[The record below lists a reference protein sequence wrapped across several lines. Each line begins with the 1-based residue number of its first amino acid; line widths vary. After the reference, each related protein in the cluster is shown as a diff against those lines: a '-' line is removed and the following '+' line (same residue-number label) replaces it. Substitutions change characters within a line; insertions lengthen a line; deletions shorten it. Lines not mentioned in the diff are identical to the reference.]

1 MDLKDIINGTCRKAI
16 NDERGNN
23 ILETYQKK
31 LGIGE
36 FIGNIDLISKNSV
49 CLCWSIKCEGTFPLD
64 NMVCILK
71 TENYEEAG
79 DTQAFVFQTA
89 LPVDGKNE
97 GRCFIRK
104 KDLVGDEVSA
114 SDWHEIPSDATIN
127 KFEINFDSEDDEN
140 PVAWTSMRKIVS
152 GKIKDLFGNVSIMAK
167 NIRWLYKMLGTT
179 NIASIGGGT
188 LTGAISKLNTD
199 ISILP
204 ELLRYGAERT
214 LNLGSTG
221 GWYRLGYLEGTSAF
235 YGEFRLWHYFSYIP
249 SEFFRFIIGGAGT
262 RGEYSDLAIQKI
274 FSTAFD
280 NAEKTSLRK
289 IRVLY
294 GGEGGK
300 FYIDVYLRDFWGG
313 SGTRENTWAYALTRC
328 GIYAGNWVDG
338 NFEKAT
344 MPEGYVS
351 KEIPFV

>member
-188 LTGAISKLNTD
+188 LTGAVSKLNTD
-199 ISILP
+199 FLKGNEVKFYRPPEPAANSIYLGFSQWVFTVTKCGRIVTVATNLAGHMKASMDNHVLLTLP
-204 ELLRYGAERT
+204 AE
-214 LNLGSTG
+214 
-221 GWYRLGYLEGTSAF
+221 YA
-235 YGEFRLWHYFSYIP
+235 P
-249 SEFFRFIIGGAGT
+249 CD
-262 RGEYSDLAIQKI
+262 EYKI
-274 FSTAFD
+274 FSHATQD
-280 NAEKTSLRK
+280 GHL
-289 IRVLY
+289 ILV
-294 GGEGGK
+294 
-300 FYIDVYLRDFWGG
+300 
-313 SGTRENTWAYALTRC
+313 
-328 GIYAGNWVDG
+328 GIYNNGHVRFNNMG
-338 NFEKAT
+338 
-344 MPEGYVS
+344 
-351 KEIPFV
+351 KEINSWLARWCITYIARE

>member
-89 LPVDGKNE
+89 LPVDGENE

-104 KDLVGDEVSA
+104 KDLVEDEVSA

-199 ISILP
+199 LSYKDIKNEITILK
-204 ELLRYGAERT
+204 
-214 LNLGSTG
+214 
-221 GWYRLGYLEGTSAF
+221 EGTTFDSAYVKNGIVWITGRAPAGTTEMVTQIAKISAPYAPRTDMRGF
-235 YGEFRLWHYFSYIP
+235 P
-249 SEFFRFIIGGAGT
+249 SCNATTEDIGKMSSICMRASGKMDIFFKAPLDYAEIFII
-262 RGEYSDLAIQKI
+262 
-274 FSTAFD
+274 
-280 NAEKTSLRK
+280 
-289 IRVLY
+289 
-294 GGEGGK
+294 
-300 FYIDVYLRDFWGG
+300 
-313 SGTRENTWAYALTRC
+313 
-328 GIYAGNWVDG
+328 IYPL
-338 NFEKAT
+338 K
-344 MPEGYVS
+344 
-351 KEIPFV
+351 

>member
-1 MDLKDIINGTCRKAI
+1 M
-16 NDERGNN
+16 
-23 ILETYQKK
+23 
-31 LGIGE
+31 
-36 FIGNIDLISKNSV
+36 
-49 CLCWSIKCEGTFPLD
+49 
-64 NMVCILK
+64 
-71 TENYEEAG
+71 
-79 DTQAFVFQTA
+79 
-89 LPVDGKNE
+89 
-97 GRCFIRK
+97 
-104 KDLVGDEVSA
+104 
-114 SDWHEIPSDATIN
+114 
-127 KFEINFDSEDDEN
+127 
-140 PVAWTSMRKIVS
+140 
-152 GKIKDLFGNVSIMAK
+152 
-167 NIRWLYKMLGTT
+167 
-179 NIASIGGGT
+179 
-188 LTGAISKLNTD
+188 
-199 ISILP
+199 LP
-204 ELLRYGAERT
+204 ELLRRGVERT
-214 LNLGSTG
+214 ISLGSGG
-221 GWYRLGYLEGTSAF
+221 GWYRLGYMEGTSAF
-235 YGEFRLWHYFSYIP
+235 YGEFRLWHYFNYIP

-313 SGTRENTWAYALTRC
+313 SGIRENTWAYALTRC